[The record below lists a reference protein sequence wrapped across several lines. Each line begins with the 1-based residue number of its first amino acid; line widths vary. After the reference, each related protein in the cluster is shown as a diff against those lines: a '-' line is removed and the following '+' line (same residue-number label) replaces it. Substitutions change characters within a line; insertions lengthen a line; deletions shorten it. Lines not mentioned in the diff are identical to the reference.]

1 MSNQSGIIQN
11 SSYYVDDS
19 KIETSA
25 IKKTGR
31 RNSDSVLVE
40 EEKESD
46 GDSQKKGEDSG
57 DGMASPDVE
66 EYKSSVSSESETD
79 IQRVD
84 ASY

>member
-1 MSNQSGIIQN
+1 MQ
-11 SSYYVDDS
+11 
-19 KIETSA
+19 
-25 IKKTGR
+25 
-31 RNSDSVLVE
+31 VE

-46 GDSQKKGEDSG
+46 EDSQKKDDESG

-66 EYKSSVSSESETD
+66 EYKSSVSSETETD